1 MFESSLNQD
10 RAYIAGEWVSAQSG
24 QTFDVI
30 NPATAEPVGRVPD
43 MGVADVDRA
52 VAAACEAFNSWKNTT
67 AKERA
72 GLLRRWYE
80 LIMAHQERL
89 AELMTAEQGKPRH
102 EARGEVAYGA
112 SFVEWFAEEA
122 KRTYGEQIPSPK
134 ADARILTIRQPVGV
148 VAAITPWNFP
158 VAMITRKV
166 APALA
171 AGCTVVLK
179 PASDTP
185 LCALALASLAEEAG
199 IPGGVIN
206 IITTADSKTVGD
218 HLTTH
223 PQVSKISFTGS
234 TGVGKHILKLAA
246 DSVKK
251 VSMELGGNAPFIVFD
266 DADLDA
272 AVAGAI
278 ASKYRNAG
286 QTCVCANRIFVQRG
300 VVAAFLERYRDAVA
314 ALRVGPGDES
324 GVDIGPL
331 INADAVANVE
341 RLVQEALAL
350 GAELVTGGARSE
362 RGALFYQPTLLHNVN
377 EQMSIANEEIFGP
390 ISTVFVFDTEEEAIR
405 RANDTPF
412 GLASYFYARDIGRIW
427 RVAEGLEYGIVGI
440 NEGLISNEVAPF
452 GGMKQSGIGREGAR
466 QGIEAYL
473 ETKYMLMG
481 GLG

>member
-1 MFESSLNQD
+1 
-10 RAYIAGEWVSAQSG
+10 
-24 QTFDVI
+24 
-30 NPATAEPVGRVPD
+30 
-43 MGVADVDRA
+43 MGGHDGPEYA
-52 VAAACEAFNSWKNTT
+52 
-67 AKERA
+67 
-72 GLLRRWYE
+72 
-80 LIMAHQERL
+80 
-89 AELMTAEQGKPRH
+89 
-102 EARGEVAYGA
+102 
-112 SFVEWFAEEA
+112 
-122 KRTYGEQIPSPK
+122 
-134 ADARILTIRQPVGV
+134 
-148 VAAITPWNFP
+148 
-158 VAMITRKV
+158 
-166 APALA
+166 
-171 AGCTVVLK
+171 
-179 PASDTP
+179 
-185 LCALALASLAEEAG
+185 
-199 IPGGVIN
+199 
-206 IITTADSKTVGD
+206 
-218 HLTTH
+218 
-223 PQVSKISFTGS
+223 
-234 TGVGKHILKLAA
+234 VGKHILKLAA

-286 QTCVCANRIFVQRG
+286 QTCVCANRIFVQRS

-362 RGALFYQPTLLHNVN
+362 RAALFYQPTLLHNVN

>member
-30 NPATAEPVGRVPD
+30 NPATAERVGRVPD

-52 VAAACEAFNSWKNTT
+52 VAAAREAFNSWKNTT

-72 GLLRRWYE
+72 SLLRRWYE

-89 AELMTAEQGKPRH
+89 AELMTAEQGKPLH

-185 LCALALASLAEEAG
+185 LCALALASLAAEAG
-199 IPGGVIN
+199 IPSGVIN
-206 IITTADSKTVGD
+206 IITTADSKAVGD

-251 VSMELGGNAPFIVFD
+251 VSMELGGNA
-266 DADLDA
+266 
-272 AVAGAI
+272 
-278 ASKYRNAG
+278 
-286 QTCVCANRIFVQRG
+286 
-300 VVAAFLERYRDAVA
+300 
-314 ALRVGPGDES
+314 LRVGPGDES
-324 GVDIGPL
+324 GVDIG
-331 INADAVANVE
+331 
-341 RLVQEALAL
+341 
-350 GAELVTGGARSE
+350 
-362 RGALFYQPTLLHNVN
+362 
-377 EQMSIANEEIFGP
+377 
-390 ISTVFVFDTEEEAIR
+390 
-405 RANDTPF
+405 
-412 GLASYFYARDIGRIW
+412 
-427 RVAEGLEYGIVGI
+427 
-440 NEGLISNEVAPF
+440 
-452 GGMKQSGIGREGAR
+452 REGAR
-466 QGIEAYL
+466 QGIEVYL

>member
-30 NPATAEPVGRVPD
+30 NPATAERVGRVPD

-52 VAAACEAFNSWKNTT
+52 VAAAHEAFDRWKNTT

-72 GLLRRWYE
+72 SLLRRWYE
-80 LIMAHQERL
+80 LIMAHHERL
-89 AELMTAEQGKPRH
+89 AELMTAEQGKPLH

-185 LCALALASLAEEAG
+185 LCALALASLAAEAG
-199 IPGGVIN
+199 IPSGVIN
-206 IITTADSKTVGD
+206 IITTADSKAVGD

-251 VSMELGGNAPFIVFD
+251 VSMELGGNA
-266 DADLDA
+266 
-272 AVAGAI
+272 
-278 ASKYRNAG
+278 
-286 QTCVCANRIFVQRG
+286 
-300 VVAAFLERYRDAVA
+300 
-314 ALRVGPGDES
+314 LRVGPGDES
-324 GVDIGPL
+324 GVDIG
-331 INADAVANVE
+331 
-341 RLVQEALAL
+341 
-350 GAELVTGGARSE
+350 
-362 RGALFYQPTLLHNVN
+362 
-377 EQMSIANEEIFGP
+377 
-390 ISTVFVFDTEEEAIR
+390 
-405 RANDTPF
+405 
-412 GLASYFYARDIGRIW
+412 
-427 RVAEGLEYGIVGI
+427 
-440 NEGLISNEVAPF
+440 
-452 GGMKQSGIGREGAR
+452 REGAR
-466 QGIEAYL
+466 QGIEVYL